1 MSIKNKMKD
10 FFGLEE
16 DPNST
21 YEEEEYT
28 VANAAAPSTTET
40 SVVRQDD
47 RPKSANNLV
56 ALNTKKKDRS
66 KVVLAEP
73 RVFAEAQDI
82 SDHLKEN
89 RAVIVNLQRMSKNN
103 RVKSS
108 TSSQVSYTLSRD
120 R

>member
-21 YEEEEYT
+21 YEEEYT

-56 ALNTKKKDRS
+56 ALNTKRK
-66 KVVLAEP
+66 
-73 RVFAEAQDI
+73 
-82 SDHLKEN
+82 
-89 RAVIVNLQRMSKNN
+89 IVQ
-103 RVKSS
+103 KS
-108 TSSQVSYTLSRD
+108 YWLSRVCSL
-120 R
+120 RRKTLAII